1 MSWINLYSSYV
12 SPVLDIL
19 FLTVIFYL
27 IYKVL
32 VKTQAAQLLR
42 GVFVLLF
49 IYAVAFI
56 LRLNTMLWLL
66 NNIAPSL
73 LIGVVILFQ
82 PELRK
87 IFIKLGQ
94 REFLSRAAGSRH
106 SQIDA
111 IVNAATIMSAKRRGM
126 LVVFVRKSDMSEIM
140 ATGTRVNADI
150 TSSIFQT
157 IFEFDTALHDG
168 AAIVQNGKLL
178 AAGCVLHLS
187 EQQDISKSFGTR
199 HRAALG
205 TAETSDAVVLVV
217 SEESGALSLA
227 YDSKL
232 YYDLEPAVVTN
243 RLEVL
248 LGVKALSD
256 DVEYR
261 EGETNE

>member
-1 MSWINLYSSYV
+1 M
-12 SPVLDIL
+12 
-19 FLTVIFYL
+19 
-27 IYKVL
+27 
-32 VKTQAAQLLR
+32 
-42 GVFVLLF
+42 
-49 IYAVAFI
+49 
-56 LRLNTMLWLL
+56 
-66 NNIAPSL
+66 

-87 IFIKLGQ
+87 IFLKMGQ
-94 REFLSRAAGSRH
+94 REWFASGGSSRF

-111 IVNAATIMSAKRRGM
+111 IMNAAMIMSAKRRGM
-126 LVVFVRKSDMSEIM
+126 LVVFVRKSDMSEVM

-150 TSSIFQT
+150 SSSIFQT

-168 AAIVQNGKLL
+168 AAIVQNGRLMM
-178 AAGCVLHLS
+178 AGCVLKLS

-232 YYDLEPAVVTN
+232 YYDLEPTVITA

-248 LGVKALSD
+248 LGVKSAVRDNEYSE
-256 DVEYR
+256 VES
-261 EGETNE
+261 E